1 MYYHCTQ
8 FNGKHGAKWLREEE
22 ITRQLGE
29 VFKCLHIPQDASTQI
44 TETLNT
50 LHQDKIAFQTTHYNR
65 LTEERKVI
73 THRCDRLY
81 LDRLDGRI
89 TESDYDRF
97 YQSFREQLSDIDTS
111 LSKLQE
117 AEDNYYIKVKYVM
130 DLCSRAYELFIGSEV
145 EEKRQLIKLILSN
158 LTLNDG
164 NLLYEAHKPFDLILK
179 NVDSKLWLPEQ
190 DSNLRP
196 ND

>member
-1 MYYHCTQ
+1 VVQKEFVQNYI
-8 FNGKHGAKWLREEE
+8 K
-22 ITRQLGE
+22 
-29 VFKCLHIPQDASTQI
+29 
-44 TETLNT
+44 
-50 LHQDKIAFQTTHYNR
+50 
-65 LTEERKVI
+65 LTEERKII
-73 THRCDRLY
+73 TNRCDRLY

-97 YQSFREQLSDIDTS
+97 YQSFREQLSEIDNN

-117 AEDNYYIKVKYVM
+117 AEDNYYIKVKYFM
-130 DLCSRAYELFIGSEV
+130 DVCIRAHDLFIGSEV

-158 LTLNDG
+158 LTLNDE
-164 NLLYEAHKPFDLILK
+164 NLLYEAHKPFDILLNFTDRK
-179 NVDSKLWLPEQ
+179 EWLPEQ